1 MKNKH
6 LLPIIVALMPLMS
19 NAQSEVGSLNIQ
31 PKIGLNIA
39 TMPAGDAKSRKAF
52 AAGVE
57 AEYFVHQNLS
67 LSVGAIYSQQG
78 FRDSKEIGITDMAA
92 PDADCNFILDY
103 INIPIMANIYASNG
117 LAVKAG
123 IQPGFRIRSKFKL
136 TADGT
141 TINADNFTRNFDL
154 AIPLGVSYEFNNLQF
169 DIRYNIGITN
179 ATHDKYTESGDA
191 KNRVVQITLGYKF
204 WL

>member
-6 LLPIIVALMPLMS
+6 LLPTIVALMPLMS

-52 AAGVE
+52 ATGVE

-78 FRDSKEIGITDMAA
+78 FRDSKEIGITDIAA
-92 PDADCNFILDY
+92 PDADCNLILDY

-123 IQPGFRIRSKFKL
+123 IQPGFRTRSRFKL

-141 TINADNFTRNFDL
+141 TINADNFTRDFDL

-191 KNRVVQITLGYKF
+191 KNRVVQISLEYKF